1 MASTTFVDSQTPVV
15 AAWLNDVNDYVYNGI
30 PPSGSRPRG
39 TVTATAGQTVLT
51 VPFTYSVGT
60 NSLNV
65 YIQGIKQ
72 ILGSSYTETNV
83 TTVTF
88 TEGVPVGCVVEFD
101 SL

>member
-1 MASTTFVDSQTPVV
+1 MASTTFVNSQTPVV
-15 AAWLNDVNDYVYNGI
+15 AEWLNDVNDFVYSGI
-30 PPSGSRPRG
+30 PPAGSRPRG
-39 TVTATAGQTVLT
+39 TVTAISGQTIFT

-72 ILGSSYTETNV
+72 LLTSSYAETNP

-88 TEGVPVGCVVEFD
+88 TEAVPVGAVVEFD
-101 SL
+101 TL

>member
-15 AAWLNDVNDYVYNGI
+15 AAWLNDVNDFVYSGI

-39 TVTATAGQTVLT
+39 TVTATAGQTVFT
-51 VPFTYSVGT
+51 VPFTYQVGT
-60 NSLNV
+60 NMLNV

-72 ILGSSYTETNV
+72 LLTTSYVETNT

-88 TEGVPVGCVVEFD
+88 TEAVPVGCVVEFD
-101 SL
+101 TY

>member
-15 AAWLNDVNDYVYNGI
+15 AAWLNDVNDFVYSGI

-39 TVTATAGQTVLT
+39 TVTSVGGTVFT

-72 ILGSSYTETNV
+72 LLTSSYVETNT

-88 TEGVPVGCVVEFD
+88 TEAVPAGAIVEFD

>member
-15 AAWLNDVNDYVYNGI
+15 AAWLNDVNDFVYSGI

-39 TVTATAGQTVLT
+39 TVTATAGQTVFT
-51 VPFTYSVGT
+51 VPFTYTPGT

-72 ILGSSYTETNV
+72 LLTTSYAETNN
-83 TTVTF
+83 TTITF
-88 TEGVPVGCVVEFD
+88 TEGVPLGCVVEFD
-101 SL
+101 TL